1 MEHKAANRAAPL
13 HQRTQRTS
21 HNRRAPMAPASKR
34 PAAAPPLSDYEV
46 KRARNVEENEQVL
59 LALGIEPAVPRAP
72 AAPPPV
78 AASSSSSS
86 AASSSAAPKDA
97 GRRGRISETALWAA
111 AGAAAAPP
119 PPSPAAA
126 ACEDECACTACGWDD
141 DEEGNELLLC
151 EGRGAAPPS
160 TRSA

>member
-1 MEHKAANRAAPL
+1 MEHKAANRAPV

-72 AAPPPV
+72 KLRV
-78 AASSSSSS
+78 
-86 AASSSAAPKDA
+86 
-97 GRRGRISETALWAA
+97 
-111 AGAAAAPP
+111 AGADG
-119 PPSPAAA
+119 PAAEKVPT
-126 ACEDECACTACGWDD
+126 CNRDCGIELFSVVGWHGKNTRETVRVWQKCPKLSPGPCTPRPNRRIRNECG
-141 DEEGNELLLC
+141 
-151 EGRGAAPPS
+151 
-160 TRSA
+160 

>member
-1 MEHKAANRAAPL
+1 MEHKAANRGAPL
-13 HQRTQRTS
+13 HHRTQRTS

-72 AAPPPV
+72 VAPPPV

-119 PPSPAAA
+119 
-126 ACEDECACTACGWDD
+126 
-141 DEEGNELLLC
+141 
-151 EGRGAAPPS
+151 S